1 MAHEVRLIR
10 SPVSVTGMVLT
21 TISAVVFLV
30 VFLADL
36 FGMHTNPY
44 MGILFFLVLPSIF
57 LFGLFLIPLGA
68 WIERRRRERGLAP
81 NSMHWPRIDLNDPT
95 QRRTAIAVFA
105 LSIANIVIVSLAAYR
120 GIEYMDSVQFC
131 GQVCHQ
137 VMKPEF
143 NAHQDSAHSRV
154 ACVQCHIGPGASY
167 FTQSKLSGT
176 RQIFAVTFNT
186 FDRPI
191 KSPVANLRPA
201 RDVCEQCHWPE
212 KFHGDVVRRVKDYA
226 DDEKNT
232 ETETVLDVHVGS
244 GSDRL
249 GASGITTRSQLR
261 ELAGLR
267 QQVQDRVDAMSI
279 RVGEL
284 NAHVIR
290 LDALGKRLTQMA
302 NITSGELN
310 FDAAPALGGPEE
322 ESVGASA
329 EIPDLTRMMDDVQ
342 HRLERRDAQLL
353 ALENVIL
360 SRALTESIRPE
371 GRPVM
376 EGYIS
381 SYFGGRPDPFDG
393 HESIHKGVDFAGT
406 AGEQVLAVA
415 AGVVTRAEPASG
427 YGNLVEINHGN
438 GYVTRY
444 GHNQSLLVAVGD
456 TVVRGQPV
464 ALMGSTGRSTG
475 PHVHFEV
482 LRNGSHINPLSF
494 IDP

>member
-1 MAHEVRLIR
+1 MNLIFFSR
-10 SPVSVTGMVLT
+10 RQGQARHLHLSHPLTLGVL
-21 TISAVVFLV
+21 AVVG
-30 VFLADL
+30 LAL
-36 FGMHTNPY
+36 
-44 MGILFFLVLPSIF
+44 
-57 LFGLFLIPLGA
+57 LGA
-68 WIERRRRERGLAP
+68 A
-81 NSMHWPRIDLNDPT
+81 
-95 QRRTAIAVFA
+95 
-105 LSIANIVIVSLAAYR
+105 
-120 GIEYMDSVQFC
+120 
-131 GQVCHQ
+131 
-137 VMKPEF
+137 
-143 NAHQDSAHSRV
+143 
-154 ACVQCHIGPGASY
+154 
-167 FTQSKLSGT
+167 
-176 RQIFAVTFNT
+176 FAV
-186 FDRPI
+186 
-191 KSPVANLRPA
+191 
-201 RDVCEQCHWPE
+201 
-212 KFHGDVVRRVKDYA
+212 GM
-226 DDEKNT
+226 
-232 ETETVLDVHVGS
+232 
-244 GSDRL
+244 RL
-249 GASGITTRSQLR
+249 GASGITSRSQLK

-310 FDAAPALGGPEE
+310 FDAAPALGGPED

-329 EIPDLTRMMDDVQ
+329 EIPDLTKMMDDVQ

-376 EGYIS
+376 SGYIS

-393 HESIHKGVDFAGT
+393 HEAVHKGVDFAGT
-406 AGEQVLAVA
+406 AGAQVLSVA
-415 AGVVTRAEPASG
+415 AGVVTRAEEATG

-482 LRNGSHINPLSF
+482 LRNGTSINPLSF